1 MMTQHLIT
9 PDNTSFTV
17 SVTINVDNIDEV
29 DEMFSF
35 LLTTEEE
42 GVDIDP
48 DTTEITITDTSE
60 WFVHY
65 SLSHC

>member
-1 MMTQHLIT
+1 MMTQLVIT
-9 PDNTSFTV
+9 PENTSFTV
-17 SVTINVDNIDEV
+17 PVTIEKDNIDEI

-35 LLTTEEE
+35 VLTTEEE

-60 WFVHY
+60 W
-65 SLSHC
+65 LSTLTAESM